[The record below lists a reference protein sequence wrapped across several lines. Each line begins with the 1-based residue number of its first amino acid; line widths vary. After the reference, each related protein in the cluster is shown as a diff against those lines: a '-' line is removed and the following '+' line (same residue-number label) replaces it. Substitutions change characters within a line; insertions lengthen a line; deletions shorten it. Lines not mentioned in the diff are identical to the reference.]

1 MAQTV
6 QLAAETRT
14 SKGKGAS
21 REMRRAGK
29 VPAVI
34 YGRGREPAQLALDGV
49 ALGRLLERIVPES
62 TIVELTVDG
71 KPVKTL
77 IREVQRH
84 PVRPGIVHVDFYE
97 ILAGQ
102 RIRVAVPIHCVGI
115 PDGVRNQGGTLDQVI
130 RNVEIEVLPDDIP
143 EHVELDVTALTI
155 GTSLHISDLSIPKVH
170 ILMDAALTVAT
181 VVAPRVEEV
190 AAPAAAAAEG
200 VPVEGAEGAVPAA
213 AGAPGAAPAAAAGAT
228 EPAEPELIRKRKP
241 KEEDEEEK

>member
-1 MAQTV
+1 MARIV
-6 QLAAETRT
+6 QLSAQRRST
-14 SKGKGAS
+14 KGKGAA
-21 REMRRAGK
+21 REMRRGGK

-34 YGRGREPAQLALDGV
+34 YGRGREPDQLEVDGV
-49 ALGRLLERIVPES
+49 ALGRLLEKIVPEN

-84 PVRPGIVHVDFYE
+84 PVRPGITHVDFYE
-97 ILAGQ
+97 IRAGQ
-102 RIRVAVPIHCVGI
+102 KIRVAVPIQCVGI

-143 EHVELDVTALTI
+143 DKVELDVTALTI
-155 GTSLHISDLSIPKVH
+155 GKSLHISDLSIPKAQ

-181 VVAPRVEEV
+181 VVAPRIEEV
-190 AAPAAAAAEG
+190 AAPAAAAVVEG
-200 VPVEGAEGAVPAA
+200 APVEGEAVEGAAA
-213 AGAPGAAPAAAAGAT
+213 AAPGAAPVPGA

-241 KEEDEEEK
+241 KDEEAEDEK

>member
-6 QLAAETRT
+6 QLAAEKRT

-34 YGRGREPAQLALDGV
+34 YGRGRAPADLEVDGV

-97 ILAGQ
+97 IREGQ
-102 RIRVAVPIHCVGI
+102 KIRVAVPIHCVGI
-115 PDGVRNQGGTLDQVI
+115 PEGVRNQGGTLDQVI

-155 GTSLHISDLSIPKVH
+155 GKSLHVSDLTIPKAQ

-181 VVAPRVEEV
+181 VVAPRIEEV
-190 AAPAAAAAEG
+190 AAPAAAAVEG
-200 VPVEGAEGAVPAA
+200 APVEGEAGAA
-213 AGAPGAAPAAAAGAT
+213 AAAAAPGAAPAAGA

-241 KEEDEEEK
+241 KDEEAEEEK